1 MSVTKKYIYIGILVI
16 GIILLLVVYGST
28 TIEGWQG
35 WQGIQP
41 VKNESVLP
49 PVTEAE
55 LVPLRKE
62 LETYFI
68 TTTQALCPAFNAV
81 KEEIAKSGKGDPVAI
96 MTKEA
101 GGAALYD
108 CRSYDD
114 HLQVPAV
121 IDKIIRNTTTYLYFK
136 LSKLMKNVDAALACK
151 PIEVEEETAES
162 FVDFQQQS
170 HYSDVVE
177 YFADVCSPEQMKK
190 REEEAATKAAE
201 QAAKVAEQAAKTCVD
216 PKKIDYR
223 AQKLIL
229 DSRIAALKGVV
240 KDPLWIGQVAELKKI
255 VDRFLEIKAKIDAG
269 TLMPNCGGDKS
280 AIPMGE

>member
-1 MSVTKKYIYIGILVI
+1 MSVAKKHIYIGILVI

-28 TIEGWQG
+28 TVEGWQG
-35 WQGIQP
+35 WQGLQP
-41 VKNESVLP
+41 VQRQPLLP

-62 LETYFI
+62 VEAYF
-68 TTTQALCPAFNAV
+68 TVTTQALCPAFNAV
-81 KEEIAKSGKGDPVAI
+81 KVEIAKSGKGDPVAI

-114 HLQVPAV
+114 HLQVPAN
-121 IDKIIRNTTTYLYFK
+121 IDKIIRNTTGYLYFK

-151 PIEVEEETAES
+151 PIEVEEESTES

-190 REEEAATKAAE
+190 REEEEVAKA
-201 QAAKVAEQAAKTCVD
+201 AEQAAKTCVD

-229 DSRIAALKGVV
+229 ESRIAALKGVV
-240 KDPLWIGQVAELKKI
+240 KDPLWVGQVTELKKI

-269 TLMPNCGGDKS
+269 TLMPNCGPENTSG
-280 AIPMGE
+280 AAE